1 MFNWKIVA
9 TIFITLGI
17 LVAFLSTSP
26 QLGNFFD
33 ALREKLY
40 SIVPEQKV
48 ERNISFSLAA
58 DATNISAQARDIN
71 IRLET
76 NNFTAQ
82 LKDVSVSSKGRI
94 RILGFFGLLSI
105 NSRNLALDG
114 SFKKVELE
122 DTTLT
127 LPQGT
132 IKSQSAFASLAIDNL
147 AMKELVVP
155 KGKLTVNN
163 VETDSA
169 NEIRIFSPLGRFEV
183 DSKLQVTGKANKISI
198 PEAKIFIG

>member
-33 ALREKLY
+33 VLREKIY
-40 SIVPEQKV
+40 SIVPEQQV
-48 ERNISFSLAA
+48 ERNISFLLVTDAA
-58 DATNISAQARDIN
+58 NITAQAKDVN
-71 IRLET
+71 IEVRT

-82 LKDVSVSSKGRI
+82 LKDVSINSKGTVK
-94 RILGFFGLLSI
+94 ILGFSGLLSVA
-105 NSRNLALDG
+105 NRNLALDG
-114 SFKKVELE
+114 SFKKVEVE
-122 DTTLT
+122 DTTIT
-127 LPQGT
+127 FPQGT
-132 IKSQSAFASLAIDNL
+132 IKSQSTWESMVVDNL

-169 NEIRIFSPLGRFEV
+169 SEIRISSPLGKFEF
-183 DSKLQVTGKANKISI
+183 DSQLQVTGKANKISI